1 MDIEEVIVKIYDH
14 EKKYIGSGQLL
25 SINNNIIKIKGDD
38 LPILKSGTEVNI
50 LLFDNLK
57 GVYPFNCKIEVSSAN
72 QLNAQIIKSES
83 IIERRSSLK
92 VRTDLSFYINSIVRN
107 EKDITAEVPNMK
119 INILNLSIGGMLIS
133 SNYNLLL
140 DDVISFYFKYD
151 NYEPIILY
159 AKIIRIDKKH
169 DRKNKDII
177 IEKYGCSFN
186 RMSNYNE
193 SLITKYLFERQLQLY
208 KNR

>member
-1 MDIEEVIVKIYDH
+1 METEEIIVKIYDH

-38 LPILKSGTEVNI
+38 LPILRSRTEVNI
-50 LLFDNLK
+50 LLFDNIK
-57 GVYPFNCKIEVSSAN
+57 GVYPFNCKIEVSSLN
-72 QLNAQIIKSES
+72 QLNAQIIKRENT
-83 IIERRSSLK
+83 IERRNSLK
-92 VRTDLSFYINSIVRN
+92 VRTDISFYINSLIRN
-107 EKDITAEVPNMK
+107 EEDITKEVPNMK

-133 SNYNLLL
+133 SNYNLLI

-159 AKIIRIDKKH
+159 AKIIRIDKKQ
-169 DRKNKDII
+169 DRNNDLI